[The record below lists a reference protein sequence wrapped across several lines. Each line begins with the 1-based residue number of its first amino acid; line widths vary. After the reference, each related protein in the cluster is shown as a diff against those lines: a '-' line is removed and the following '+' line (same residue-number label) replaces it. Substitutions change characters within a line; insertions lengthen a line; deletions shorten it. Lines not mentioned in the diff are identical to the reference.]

1 VHTVR
6 PEVVTE
12 LAEQVELLL
21 VTVKAPALD
30 EALERVEAAPRFAV
44 PLLNGIEH
52 MQTLRE
58 RLPDTTVVGA
68 SIGRIE
74 AWLERPGV
82 VVQPTP
88 SVVMT
93 VASGA
98 PVQLLRRTGAEVRE
112 NGSAAE
118 VLWEKLAR
126 QAPTAAATSVTQRPI
141 GELRSD
147 PEWRG
152 RLRAAIEE
160 TCAVAAA
167 DSVTLSPDAEWE
179 IIEAMPPLLT
189 SSTARDIAAGVPS
202 ELDAITGARVR
213 ADGASASTLP
223 CSRRCTT
230 RHAERRCADPGAL
243 RLGARARQERPAARR
258 APAPRVRDRG
268 RTAGEIFDRVVCSTD
283 SGRIAEVAQRYGA
296 DVPFL
301 RPSELATATSP
312 DIEWIKHAL
321 DQLDAHYDLF
331 AIVRAT
337 NPFRGP
343 TCCAAGSSSCWR
355 PRGGLDPAVELVKQ
369 HPGRCGCSRADDAAL
384 LDQSHLDVVAR
395 GPVPGAAPVY
405 VRTARS
411 RSRGRAS
418 CRRPARAKG
427 GRRPY

>member
-1 VHTVR
+1 MTVAVLGPGAVGGVLTVGLMEAGIDVVCIARPATAAVIRSEGLSLRQGERVHTVR

-30 EALERVEAAPRFAV
+30 EALERVEAAPRFVV

-52 MQTLRE
+52 MRTLRE

-112 NGSAAE
+112 DGSAAE

-126 QAPTAAATSVTQRPI
+126 QAPAAAATSVTQRPI

-167 DSVTLSPDAEWE
+167 DGVTLSPDAEWE

-202 ELDAITGARVR
+202 ELDAITGAAVR
-213 ADGASASTLP
+213 AG
-223 CSRRCTT
+223 R
-230 RHAERRCADPGAL
+230 
-243 RLGARARQERPAARR
+243 RLGVDTP
-258 APAPRVRDRG
+258 VL
-268 RTAGEIFDRVVCSTD
+268 
-283 SGRIAEVAQRYGA
+283 AQM
-296 DVPFL
+296 
-301 RPSELATATSP
+301 
-312 DIEWIKHAL
+312 
-321 DQLDAHYDLF
+321 YDE
-331 AIVRAT
+331 A
-337 NPFRGP
+337 
-343 TCCAAGSSSCWR
+343 C
-355 PRGGLDPAVELVKQ
+355 
-369 HPGRCGCSRADDAAL
+369 
-384 LDQSHLDVVAR
+384 
-395 GPVPGAAPVY
+395 
-405 VRTARS
+405 
-411 RSRGRAS
+411 RAS
-418 CRRPARAKG
+418 LR
-427 GRRPY
+427 